1 MILYAIRYTRDA
13 TAAIYQIERGAA
25 GEVTLAI
32 KTLSIEPKPYY
43 SFETDIPNT
52 YAFNVHDTF
61 VTYQIFHDERVI
73 KILLIEKDNR

>member
-1 MILYAIRYTRDA
+1 MIPYAIRYTRDA
-13 TAAIYQIERGAA
+13 TAAIYQIRRGAA

-52 YAFNVHDTF
+52 YAFKMLDTL
-61 VTYQIFHDERVI
+61 VTYQILHDERVVE
-73 KILLIEKDNR
+73 ILLIETDVR